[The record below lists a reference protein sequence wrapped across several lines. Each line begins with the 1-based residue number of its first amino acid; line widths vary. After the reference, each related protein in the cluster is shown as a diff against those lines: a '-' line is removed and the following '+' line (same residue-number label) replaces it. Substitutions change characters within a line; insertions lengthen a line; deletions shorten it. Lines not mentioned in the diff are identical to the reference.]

1 MIRPSR
7 RRFLGHAG
15 AAAVLGAMP
24 PLLREALAVA
34 PRRTAGSP
42 GTLADVRH
50 VVILMQENRSFD
62 HYFGTLAGVRG
73 FGDRMA
79 IPVRDGRTVWQQH
92 NGRRIVMPYRL
103 DAAAG
108 NAQPALDLPHT
119 WPDAQAAWDDG
130 RLNAWPRAKTDA
142 SMAYYTRAELP
153 VQFALAEAFTVCDAY
168 HCSLQG
174 GTNPNRL
181 FMMTGTNDPAGRHGG
196 PAIDNHMEGLGP
208 VEQGFTWT
216 TYAERLEAAGVSWK
230 VYNDMGDNYGC
241 NMLETFRNFRAAHA
255 ARPHPLAD
263 KGLSTTLRNAT
274 LDGLRDDVVNGRL
287 PQVSWII
294 PPRLY
299 CEHPGP
305 STPVQGGAYTL
316 QVLEALLAD
325 PDVWSGTVF
334 LQMYDE
340 NDAFFDHAPPP
351 APPALLPD
359 GTHAGKST
367 VDCAGEVH
375 RDGRLYGLGPR
386 VPMLVMSPWSKGGW
400 VNSQVFDHT
409 SILRFL
415 ERRFGVMEPNISA
428 WRRAVCGDLTSC
440 FDFAS
445 PDAAKP
451 RLPVYGTAQADAER
465 LRQRATPGIEVPA
478 ETAQAAP
485 RQEPGAR
492 PSRALPY
499 RLEVLAEP
507 GADGIALTFA
517 NAGEAGAVFHVYDR
531 LRLGRIPRRYTVQ
544 AHDQLADTW
553 TAPPVVAS
561 AVPVKA
567 PPAGAYD
574 LWILGPN
581 GFHRGLRGTGVPD
594 VAVRAMRD
602 GDRLVL
608 ELRNGAGVP
617 RDATLTLLAY
627 ADPAPRTIALAAGG
641 IERVALPG
649 PWYDAVVTSGAAAW
663 RFAGR
668 VETGYDGT
676 SDPAM
681 TLASLQPW

>member
-1 MIRPSR
+1 MSRIPR
-7 RRFLGHAG
+7 RRFLGGTALAG
-15 AAAVLGAMP
+15 LLGAMP
-24 PLLREALAVA
+24 PLLREALAVPA
-34 PRRTAGSP
+34 RRST

-79 IPVRDGRTVWQQH
+79 IPLRDGRTVWQQH

-103 DAAAG
+103 DARAG
-108 NAQPALDLPHT
+108 NAQPALDLPHA

-130 RLNAWPRAKTDA
+130 RMNAWPRAKTDA
-142 SMAYYTRAELP
+142 AMAYYTRDELP
-153 VQFALAEAFTVCDAY
+153 VQFALADAFTLCDAY

-181 FMMTGTNDPAGRHGG
+181 FMLTGTNDPSGRHGG
-196 PAIDNHMEGLGP
+196 PAIDNRMEGFGP
-208 VEQGFTWT
+208 PEQGFTWT
-216 TYAERLEAAGVSWK
+216 TYAERLEAAGVGWK
-230 VYNDMGDNYGC
+230 VYTDMADNYDC
-241 NMLETFRNFRAAHA
+241 NMLATFRRFREAHA

-263 KGLSTTLRNAT
+263 KGVSSTLRGGT
-274 LDGLRDDVVNGRL
+274 LDALREDVVHGRL
-287 PQVSWII
+287 PQVSWVV

-325 PDVWSGTVF
+325 PEVWSGTVF

-351 APPALLPD
+351 APPALRRD
-359 GTHAGKST
+359 GTRAGKST
-367 VDCAGEVH
+367 VAFADECHA
-375 RDGRLYGLGPR
+375 DGQLYGLGPR

-409 SILRFL
+409 SILRLL
-415 ERRFGVMEPNISA
+415 ERRFGVMEPNIGA

-445 PDAAKP
+445 NDAARP
-451 RLPVYGTAQADAER
+451 RLPALGMAQADAVR
-465 LRQRATPGIEVPA
+465 ARQRAGPAIDVPA
-478 ETAQAAP
+478 EGAQAAP
-485 RQEPGAR
+485 RQESGTR

-499 RLEVLAEP
+499 RLEVSAEP
-507 GADGIALTFA
+507 GADGIALRFA
-517 NAGEAGAVFHVYDR
+517 NTGGAGAVFHVYDR
-531 LRLGRIPRRYTVQ
+531 LRLGGIPRRYTVE
-544 AHDQLADTW
+544 AGRELDDLW
-553 TAPPVVAS
+553 TPPAPAGAAPSA
-561 AVPVKA
+561 AVPS
-567 PPAGAYD
+567 GAYD
-574 LWILGPN
+574 LWLLGPN
-581 GFHRGLRGTGVPD
+581 GFHRALRGTGTPD
-594 VAVRAMRD
+594 IAVSAVRD
-602 GDRLVL
+602 NDRLVL
-608 ELRNGAGVP
+608 DLHNGGAVP
-617 RDATLTLLAY
+617 REATVTMLAHG
-627 ADPAPRTIALAAGG
+627 DPAPRIVRLAPGTR
-641 IERVALPG
+641 ERVVLPA
-649 PWYDAVVTSGAAAW
+649 PWYDAAVSCGGAAW

-668 VETGYDGT
+668 VETGFDAT

-681 TLASLQPW
+681 AVTPAQPW

>member
-1 MIRPSR
+1 MTRLSR
-7 RRFLGHAG
+7 RRFLGTAS
-15 AAAVLGAMP
+15 AATVLGALP
-24 PLLREALAVA
+24 PLLRAALAV
-34 PRRTAGSP
+34 PPQR
-42 GTLADVRH
+42 GTGTIADVRH
-50 VVILMQENRSFD
+50 VVILMQENRSLD

-73 FGDRMA
+73 FGDRFT

-103 DAAAG
+103 DAGAG

-130 RLNAWPRAKTDA
+130 RLGSWPRAKTDA

-153 VQFALAEAFTVCDAY
+153 IQFALADAFTLCDAY

-181 FMMTGTNDPAGRHGG
+181 YLMTGTSG
-196 PAIDNHMEGLGP
+196 PLIDNRVEGFGP
-208 VEQGFTWT
+208 VDKGFTWT
-216 TYAERLEAAGVSWK
+216 TYPERLEAAGISWK
-230 VYNDMGDNYGC
+230 VYNDMADNYGC
-241 NMLETFRNFRAAHA
+241 NLLETFRNFRAAHA

-287 PQVSWII
+287 PQVSWVI

-299 CEHPGP
+299 SEHPSP

-316 QVLEALLAD
+316 AVLEALLAD

-340 NDAFFDHAPPP
+340 NDAFFDHVPPP
-351 APPALLPD
+351 AAPALLPD
-359 GTHAGKST
+359 GTRAGKST
-367 VDCAGEVH
+367 VDFTAECH
-375 RDGRLYGLGPR
+375 SDGFLYGLGPR
-386 VPMLVMSPWSKGGW
+386 VPLLVMSPWSKGGW

-409 SILRFL
+409 SVLRFL

-445 PDAAKP
+445 PDASVP
-451 RLPVYGTAQADAER
+451 RLPAFGTAQADAER
-465 LRQRATPGIEVPA
+465 ARQRAAPPIEVPA
-478 ETAQAAP
+478 EGAQAAP
-485 RQEPGAR
+485 RQEPGTR

-499 RLEVLAEP
+499 LLEVLAEP
-507 GADGIALTFA
+507 GPDRVALAFA
-517 NAGEAGAVFHVYDR
+517 NAGTAGAVFHVYDR
-531 LRLGRIPRRYTVQ
+531 LHLDRAPRRYTVE
-544 AHDQLADTW
+544 AGKQLADTW
-553 TAPPVVAS
+553 TA
-561 AVPVKA
+561 
-567 PPAGAYD
+567 AGGYD
-574 LWILGPN
+574 LWILGPT
-581 GFHRGLRGTGVPD
+581 GFHRAVRGKGAPGI
-594 VAVRAMRD
+594 AVRAARE
-602 GDRLVL
+602 GARIVL
-608 ELRNGAGVP
+608 ELRNGT
-617 RDATLTLLAY
+617 DAARAATVAQLAY
-627 ADPAPRTIALAAGG
+627 ADPAPRTVDLAAGAV
-641 IERVALPG
+641 ERVVLPG
-649 PWYDAVVTSGAAAW
+649 PWYDAEVRCGDAAW

-668 VETGYDGT
+668 IETGYDGT

-681 TLASLQPW
+681 AALAAMAADPGPAPAAPAGT

>member
-1 MIRPSR
+1 MTSLSR
-7 RRFLGHAG
+7 RRFLGSAT
-15 AAAVLGAMP
+15 AASVLSAMP
-24 PLLREALAVA
+24 PLLREALAVS
-34 PRRTAGSP
+34 PKRGTGSI
-42 GTLADVRH
+42 ADVRH

-103 DAAAG
+103 DAGAG

-130 RLNAWPRAKTDA
+130 RMSAWPRAKTDA
-142 SMAYYTRAELP
+142 AMAYYTRAELP
-153 VQFALAEAFTVCDAY
+153 VQFALADAFTLCDAY

-181 FMMTGTNDPAGRHGG
+181 YMMTGTNDPSGRHGG
-196 PAIDNHMEGLGP
+196 PAIDNRMEGFGP

-230 VYNDMGDNYGC
+230 VYNDMADNYGC
-241 NMLETFRNFRAAHA
+241 NMLETFKRFREAHA

-263 KGLSTTLRNAT
+263 KGLSTTLRDAT

-287 PQVSWII
+287 PQVSWVI

-299 CEHPGP
+299 SEHPGP

-325 PDVWSGTVF
+325 PEVWSGTVF

-340 NDAFFDHAPPP
+340 NDAFFDHVPPP
-351 APPALLPD
+351 APPAFAQD
-359 GTHAGKST
+359 GTRAGMST
-367 VDCAGEVH
+367 VDCGDECH

-445 PDAAKP
+445 PDASTP

-465 LRQRATPGIEVPA
+465 IRQRATPAIEVPA

-485 RQEPGAR
+485 RQEPGTR

-499 RLEVLAEP
+499 YLEVLAEP
-507 GADGIALTFA
+507 RTDGIALAFA
-517 NAGEAGAVFHVYDR
+517 NAGTAGAVFHVYDR
-531 LRLGRIPRRYTVQ
+531 LRLDRIPRRYTVG
-544 AHDQLADTW
+544 AGMQLADVW
-553 TAPPVVAS
+553 
-561 AVPVKA
+561 KA

-581 GFHRGLRGTGVPD
+581 GFHRGLRGAGVPGIF
-594 VAVRAMRD
+594 VRAMRD
-602 GDRLVL
+602 GDRIVL
-608 ELRNGAGVP
+608 ELRNGADIP
-617 RDATLTLLAY
+617 REATLTMLAY
-627 ADPAPRTIALAAGG
+627 ADPAPSTIALAPNGV
-641 IERVALPG
+641 ERIALPG
-649 PWYDAVVTSGAAAW
+649 PWYDAVVRSGDTAW

-668 VETGYDGT
+668 IETGFDGT
-676 SDPAM
+676 SDPA
-681 TLASLQPW
+681 

>member
-1 MIRPSR
+1 MTSRSR
-7 RRFLGHAG
+7 RRFLGSAT
-15 AAAVLGAMP
+15 AASVLSAMP
-24 PLLREALAVA
+24 PLLREALAI
-34 PRRTAGSP
+34 PPKRGTGSI
-42 GTLADVRH
+42 ADVRH

-103 DAAAG
+103 DAGAG

-130 RLNAWPRAKTDA
+130 RMDAWPRAKTDA
-142 SMAYYTRAELP
+142 AMAYYTRAELP
-153 VQFALAEAFTVCDAY
+153 VQFALADAFTLCDAY

-181 FMMTGTNDPAGRHGG
+181 YMMTGTNDPSGRHGG
-196 PAIDNHMEGLGP
+196 PAIDNRMEGFGP

-230 VYNDMGDNYGC
+230 VYNDMADNYGC
-241 NMLETFRNFRAAHA
+241 NMLEAFKRFREAHA

-263 KGLSTTLRNAT
+263 KGLSTTLRDAT
-274 LDGLRDDVVNGRL
+274 LDGLRDDVVHGRL
-287 PQVSWII
+287 PRVSWVI

-299 CEHPGP
+299 SEHPNP

-325 PDVWSGTVF
+325 PEVWSGTVF

-340 NDAFFDHAPPP
+340 NDAFFDHVPPP
-351 APPALLPD
+351 APPAVAPD
-359 GTHAGKST
+359 GARAGMST
-367 VDCAGEVH
+367 VDCGDECH

-445 PDAAKP
+445 PDASTP

-465 LRQRATPGIEVPA
+465 LRQRATPAIEVPA
-478 ETAQAAP
+478 EIAQAAP
-485 RQEPGAR
+485 RQEPGTR

-499 RLEVLAEP
+499 YLEVLAEP
-507 GADGIALTFA
+507 RTDGIALAFA
-517 NAGEAGAVFHVYDR
+517 NAGTAGAVFHVYDR
-531 LRLGRIPRRYTVQ
+531 LHLDRIPRRYTVE
-544 AHDQLADTW
+544 AGKQLADVW
-553 TAPPVVAS
+553 T
-561 AVPVKA
+561 A

-581 GFHRGLRGTGVPD
+581 GFHRGLRGAGVPGI
-594 VAVRAMRD
+594 VVRAMRD
-602 GDRLVL
+602 GDRIVL
-608 ELRNGAGVP
+608 ELTNGADAP
-617 RDATLTLLAY
+617 RVATLTMLAY
-627 ADPAPRTIALAAGG
+627 ADPAPRTVALAPNGV
-641 IERVALPG
+641 ERIALPG
-649 PWYDAVVTSGAAAW
+649 PWYDAVVRSGDAAW

-668 VETGYDGT
+668 IETGFDGT

-681 TLASLQPW
+681 TLV

>member
-1 MIRPSR
+1 MIRLSR
-7 RRFLGHAG
+7 RRFLGG
-15 AAAVLGAMP
+15 TAAASVLGAMP
-24 PLLREALAVA
+24 PLLRQALAVPA
-34 PRRTAGSP
+34 RRIT

-73 FGDRMA
+73 FGDRLA

-103 DAAAG
+103 DAGAG

-142 SMAYYTRAELP
+142 SMAHYTRAGLP
-153 VQFALAEAFTVCDAY
+153 VQFALAEAFTLCDAY

-181 FMMTGTNDPAGRHGG
+181 FLLTGTNDPSGRHGG
-196 PAIDNHMEGLGP
+196 PAIDNRMEGFGP
-208 VEQGFTWT
+208 PEQGFTWT
-216 TYAERLEAAGVSWK
+216 TYAERLEAAGVGWK
-230 VYNDMGDNYGC
+230 VYTDMQDNYDC
-241 NMLETFRNFRAAHA
+241 NMLTTFRAFREAHA

-263 KGLSTTLRNAT
+263 KGVSSTLGNAT

-287 PQVSWII
+287 PQVSWVVS
-294 PPRLY
+294 PRLY

-325 PDVWSGTVF
+325 PEVWSGTVF

-340 NDAFFDHAPPP
+340 NDAFFDHVPPP
-351 APPALLPD
+351 APPALLRD
-359 GTHAGKST
+359 GSRSGRST
-367 VDCAGEVH
+367 VDFGDECH
-375 RDGRLYGLGPR
+375 RDGLLYGLGPR

-409 SILRFL
+409 SVLRLL
-415 ERRFGVMEPNISA
+415 ERRFGVAEPNISA

-451 RLPVYGTAQADAER
+451 RLPVFGTAQADAER
-465 LRQRATPGIEVPA
+465 VRQRAAPAIDVPA
-478 ETAQAAP
+478 EGAQAAP
-485 RQEPGAR
+485 RQEPGTR

-507 GADGIALTFA
+507 DDGGVLLTFV
-517 NAGEAGAVFHVYDR
+517 NSGTAGAVFHLYDR
-531 LRLGRIPRRYTVQ
+531 LRLGRVPRRYTVE
-544 AHDQLADTW
+544 AGKELAERY
-553 TAPPVVAS
+553 TAPDG
-561 AVPVKA
+561 
-567 PPAGAYD
+567 AGAIAPGMHD

-581 GFHRGLRGTGVPD
+581 GFHRAVRGNGTSGL
-594 VAVRAMRD
+594 AVRAIRE
-602 GDRLVL
+602 GGRVVL
-608 ELRNGAGVP
+608 ELRNAGDAP
-617 RDATLTLLAY
+617 RQATVTMLAY
-627 ADPAPRTIALAAGG
+627 GDPAPRVLEVAPGSAGR
-641 IERVALPG
+641 IALPG
-649 PWYDAVVTSGAAAW
+649 PWYDARVEGDGATW

-668 VETGYDGT
+668 IETGFDAT

-681 TLASLQPW
+681 ASGQVL

>member
-1 MIRPSR
+1 
-7 RRFLGHAG
+7 
-15 AAAVLGAMP
+15 
-24 PLLREALAVA
+24 
-34 PRRTAGSP
+34 
-42 GTLADVRH
+42 
-50 VVILMQENRSFD
+50 
-62 HYFGTLAGVRG
+62 
-73 FGDRMA
+73 
-79 IPVRDGRTVWQQH
+79 
-92 NGRRIVMPYRL
+92 
-103 DAAAG
+103 
-108 NAQPALDLPHT
+108 
-119 WPDAQAAWDDG
+119 
-130 RLNAWPRAKTDA
+130 
-142 SMAYYTRAELP
+142 
-153 VQFALAEAFTVCDAY
+153 
-168 HCSLQG
+168 
-174 GTNPNRL
+174 
-181 FMMTGTNDPAGRHGG
+181 
-196 PAIDNHMEGLGP
+196 

-230 VYNDMGDNYGC
+230 VYNDMADNYGC
-241 NMLETFRNFRAAHA
+241 NMLETFRSFREAHA
-255 ARPHPLAD
+255 ARPCALAD
-263 KGLSTTLRNAT
+263 KGLSTTLRDAT

-299 CEHPGP
+299 SEHPGP

-351 APPALLPD
+351 APPAFAPD
-359 GTHAGKST
+359 GTRAGLST
-367 VDCAGEVH
+367 IGCADECH

-415 ERRFGVMEPNISA
+415 ETRFGVMEPNISA

-445 PDAAKP
+445 PDASAP

-465 LRQRATPGIEVPA
+465 MRQRATPGIEVPA

-485 RQEPGAR
+485 RQEPGTR

-499 RLEVLAEP
+499 YLEALAEP
-507 GADGIALTFA
+507 RPDGIALAFA
-517 NAGEAGAVFHVYDR
+517 NAGTAGAVFHVYDR
-531 LRLGRIPRRYTVQ
+531 LRLGRIPRRYTVE
-544 AHDQLADTW
+544 AGKQLADVW

-561 AVPVKA
+561 AVPVKV

-581 GFHRGLRGTGVPD
+581 GFHRGLRGTGVP
-594 VAVRAMRD
+594 AILVRAMRD
-602 GDRLVL
+602 GDRIVL
-608 ELRNGAGVP
+608 ELRNGADAP
-617 RDATLTLLAY
+617 REAVLTMLAY
-627 ADPAPRTIALAAGG
+627 ADPAPRTIALAAHAV
-641 IERVALPG
+641 ERVALPG
-649 PWYDAVVTSGAAAW
+649 PWYDAVVRSGDAAW

-681 TLASLQPW
+681 TLASTQPW